1 MADKNT
7 ARTAVI
13 LTGAAAAGYFLWKF
27 LQNGSTAP
35 TSKPTSEETAPQEA
49 LLETKKKATMTHI
62 LHLDASAR
70 GAASHSRT
78 VSGELVTAL
87 QAADPSLTVTY
98 HDLSFEAIPYVSE
111 AFIAAMYTPAE
122 ARTDEQNETLAFSDT
137 LIAELFAADL
147 YVFGVPMYNFSVPGV
162 FKSYIDLV
170 VRANATFDPAT
181 YSGLLLNKKAVVVT
195 ARGGGGYGPGEARE
209 AYNMQ
214 DPVIKNAFGLIGVT
228 DMEFIHINN
237 TARGEDVVNGA
248 LAEARA
254 KIAAVVPTLTQ

>member
-27 LQNGSTAP
+27 LQGSRTAQTP
-35 TSKPTSEETAPQEA
+35 STETAPQEA
-49 LLETKKKATMTHI
+49 LPAAKKKATMTHI

-78 VSGELVTAL
+78 VSGELVAAL

-122 ARTDEQNETLAFSDT
+122 ARTAEQNETLALSDT

-181 YSGLLLNKKAVVVT
+181 YTGLLLNKKAVVVT
-195 ARGGGGYGPGEARE
+195 ARGGGGYGAGEARE

-237 TARGEDVVNGA
+237 TARGGDVVNGA

-254 KIAAVVPTLTQ
+254 KIAALVSTLTQ